1 MATAVAA
8 RGLDIHKGKHV
19 INFDMPADVEEY
31 VQHRWRSDHALA
43 VIDLPCRIGR
53 TGRMGNLGLATCQER
68 DEVHDLDC
76 KKNQKLNRPALLNS
90 RAASYRASSAPRPL
104 TPPPAQVTGE
114 CEQRMVGAHLQY
126 LHSECKPM
134 VDGEHHPDLANL
146 YRLLQP
152 IAGAQAVG
160 ELQCSAVV

>member
-1 MATAVAA
+1 VATAVAA

-68 DEVHDLDC
+68 DEVHTLDC

-90 RAASYRASSAPRPL
+90 GAATL
-104 TPPPAQVTGE
+104 TEKQ
-114 CEQRMVGAHLQY
+114 
-126 LHSECKPM
+126 
-134 VDGEHHPDLANL
+134 
-146 YRLLQP
+146 
-152 IAGAQAVG
+152 AGAQAVG
-160 ELQCSAVV
+160 EAAV